1 MSFFLSLL
9 VGFGLPQAPE
19 AEKPE
24 GLPLEVAEGLEFQV
38 DEGTGV
44 SLDVSPRGAGAD
56 RVRARVIR
64 WPSPSPDGTRL
75 AFGAFNHVWIS
86 PLPGGAPPR
95 RLTKLE
101 TPEFMPTWSPD
112 GRTVVFV
119 TWSTEGGHI
128 YRAAA
133 DVSGEPEGLTGH
145 PAFYADPVY
154 SPDGSKIVFVT
165 GSVSDQLYSFLSEDL
180 VYRDFEIGGV
190 SPTGALDFRYVPS
203 AGGASPLIASAG
215 DGRYPHF
222 ASDPERVYLTSSSGL
237 TSIRHDGFDRKTH
250 FKI

>member
-1 MSFFLSLL
+1 MSLFLSLL
-9 VGFGLPQAPE
+9 AGFGLPQAPE

-24 GLPLEVAEGLEFQV
+24 GLPLEVAEVLEFQV
-38 DEGTGV
+38 DEGTWM
-44 SLDVSPRGAGAD
+44 SLDVSPDGSVGGKIHRIDFATGESRVVPFTAKVAAEIGPRVHFRGRVDDSD

-119 TWSTEGGHI
+119 TWSTEGGHL

-133 DVSGEPEGLTGH
+133 DGSGEPERLTDH
-145 PAFYADPVY
+145 PAFYADPGY

-165 GSVSDQLYSFLSEDL
+165 GAVSDQLYSFLAEDL

-190 SPTGALDFRYVPS
+190 SPTGALDLRYSRARTPS
-203 AGGASPLIASAG
+203 A
-215 DGRYPHF
+215 
-222 ASDPERVYLTSSSGL
+222 T
-237 TSIRHDGFDRKTH
+237 
-250 FKI
+250 